1 MKNLLK
7 KWLAEPLAR
16 GLDLDDPA
24 LFEVRKYILR
34 KKKFLRAIY
43 AEWYQ
48 LLSDNV
54 SEEPGI
60 VLELGSGSGYA
71 RESIPNLLSSEIVWI
86 PDVSMVIDG
95 CALPFSDHSVKAIV
109 MTDVLHHIPQVRAF
123 FSEAMRC
130 LVPHGVV
137 VMIEPWVSPWSIFI
151 YKYFHHE
158 QFDPDSAAWE
168 FETSGPLSGANGALP
183 WMIFERDKS
192 VFNAEFPLLSVETIT
207 PMMPFCYLLSGGL
220 SVRGILPGFTYPW
233 CRSFERLLDPWSEKL
248 GMFAFIVLR
257 RANYS

>member
-1 MKNLLK
+1 
-7 KWLAEPLAR
+7 
-16 GLDLDDPA
+16 
-24 LFEVRKYILR
+24 
-34 KKKFLRAIY
+34 
-43 AEWYQ
+43 
-48 LLSDNV
+48 
-54 SEEPGI
+54 
-60 VLELGSGSGYA
+60 
-71 RESIPNLLSSEIVWI
+71 
-86 PDVSMVIDG
+86 MVIDG